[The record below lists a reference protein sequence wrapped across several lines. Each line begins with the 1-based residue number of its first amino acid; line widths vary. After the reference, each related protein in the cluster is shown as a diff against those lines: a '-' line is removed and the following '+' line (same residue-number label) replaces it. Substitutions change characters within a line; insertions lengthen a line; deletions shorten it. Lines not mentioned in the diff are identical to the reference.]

1 MIGGGFL
8 RVPGITAM
16 CTIEQNRTLREK
28 AMRTN
33 IEVDDELMTE
43 ALRLTGLKTKRAVVE
58 AGLRILIRLK
68 RQEDILHLAGKVQ
81 WEGNLDESRRGRDFT

>member
-1 MIGGGFL
+1 M

-16 CTIEQNRTLREK
+16 CTIEQNGTLREK

-33 IEVDDELMTE
+33 IEIDDKLMTE